1 MNSKV
6 AVIVLNWNGRDD
18 TLECLDSVYKMNYP
32 RLEVIVVDN
41 GSSDNSVPAI
51 RERFKDVLLIEN
63 KVNLGFCGGYNIGI
77 KYALS
82 REPDYLLILNN
93 DALAGQSLIK
103 ELKAV
108 VDSDPLI
115 GAVSPII
122 TFYDDQELIYFSGT
136 KIDWGNGDFR
146 AQYPRQFIE
155 SAKEPIDIDFTGW
168 CATFMK
174 REVMEKAGLLDEQ
187 FFAYYDD
194 ADWGVRCRAGGLRTV
209 LYPKK
214 LARHKVSNSTGGSF
228 SPSVY
233 FYLFRNRLFFM
244 RKHGSFLRKL
254 QFSFCYVRDSYKKYK
269 SLLKDNERERAMA
282 VIDAFW
288 SALHNC
294 VREKRLSMPEKFKTS
309 RNILTFIFLW
319 ALTLK
324 AVFRKKVGNEK
335 LCV

>member
-6 AVIVLNWNGRDD
+6 AVIILNWNGKED
-18 TLECLDSVYKMNYP
+18 TLLCLDSVYKMNYP
-32 RLEVIVVDN
+32 DLEVVVVDN

-51 RERFKDVLLIEN
+51 RERFKDALLIEN
-63 KVNLGFCGGYNIGI
+63 KANLGFCGGYNIGI

-82 REPDYLLILNN
+82 QKPDYLLILNN
-93 DALAGQSLIK
+93 DAVADPALVK

-108 VDSDPLI
+108 VDSDSLI

-122 TFYDDQELIYFSGT
+122 TFYDNQERIYFSGT

-146 AQYPRQFIE
+146 AQYTRQFIE
-155 SAKEPIDIDFTGW
+155 SAKEPIDIDFPGW

-174 REVMEKAGLLDEQ
+174 TEVMEKVGLLDEQ

-194 ADWGVRCRAGGLRTV
+194 ADWGTRCKAIGLRTV

-214 LARHKVSNSTGGSF
+214 LVAHKVSNSTGGSF

-244 RKHGSFLRKL
+244 RKHAHFLRKL
-254 QFSFCYVRDSYKKYK
+254 QFSFCYVRDSYNKYD
-269 SLLKDNERERAMA
+269 SLLRNNQQERADA

-288 SALHNC
+288 SALNNC
-294 VREKRLSMPEKFKTS
+294 QLDKRLPMPQKLKDP
-309 RNILTFIFLW
+309 RNIFTYIFLW
-319 ALTLK
+319 GLTLK
-324 AVFRKKVGNEK
+324 AVYYCTVK
-335 LCV
+335 